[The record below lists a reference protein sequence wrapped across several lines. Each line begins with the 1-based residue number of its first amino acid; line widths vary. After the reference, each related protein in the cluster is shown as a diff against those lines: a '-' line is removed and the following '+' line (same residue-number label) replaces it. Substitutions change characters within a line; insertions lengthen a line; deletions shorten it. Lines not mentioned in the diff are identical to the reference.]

1 MIFPAVST
9 AEFSP
14 DFERAL
20 DVMLEYG
27 VTTAELRGLW
37 GKNVLELDEGE
48 RRRAK
53 EALDGRGMSVCSI
66 ASPFGKCKLHE
77 DGQAGAGPLH
87 LAVERGREEQMTVL
101 ERAIELCRFFGTE
114 LVRGF
119 AFWKQGEL
127 TEAVWRDIEAAF
139 RAPVALA
146 EREGIIL
153 GLENEHAC
161 MLGTGAEAGRLIGA
175 IDSPA
180 FRAIWDPGNAFF
192 AGETP
197 FPEGYRAVAGRTV
210 HIHVKDAVRRP
221 DGEAAWAIVGEGEID
236 YPGQFRALVADGY
249 QGGVSLETHYR
260 PPSGNTEEG
269 SRLCLQG
276 MLRLLRDAG
285 ALGDAMR

>member
-1 MIFPAVST
+1 MLFPAVITDEISQ
-9 AEFSP
+9 
-14 DFERAL
+14 DFESAL
-20 DVMLEYG
+20 DVMREYG

-53 EALDGRGMSVCSI
+53 EALERRGMSVCSI
-66 ASPFGKCKLHE
+66 ASPFGKCKLRP
-77 DGQAGAGPLH
+77 DGEAEAGPLH
-87 LAVERGREEQMTVL
+87 LAVERGREEQLEVL
-101 ERAIELCRFFGTE
+101 ELAIELARFFGTE

-119 AFWKQGEL
+119 AFWKQGEP
-127 TEAVWRDIEAAF
+127 TEAVWAEIADWF

-161 MLGTGAEAGRLIGA
+161 MIGTGAEAGQLIDA

-180 FRAIWDPGNAFF
+180 LQAIWDPGNAFM

-197 FPEGYRAVAGRTV
+197 FPDGYRAVAGRMI
-210 HIHVKDAVRRP
+210 HLHVKDAVRRP
-221 DGEAAWAIVGEGEID
+221 DGEGAWAIVGEGEID

-260 PPSGNTEEG
+260 PPSGSTEEG

-276 MLRLLRDAG
+276 MLRLLQEASGVR
-285 ALGDAMR
+285 R